1 MRNLQQHILVVDDEP
16 KIRQL
21 LKQYL
26 SQEGFMVEA
35 VADGPAMDK
44 YLFKHDIDL
53 IILDLMLPG
62 EDGLSIG
69 RRIRQQYNIPI
80 IILSARGEELDKIVG
95 LEMGADDYLSKP
107 FNPRE
112 LLARIR
118 SVLRRSIRE
127 HLNITQPTH
136 LIFKFGPYCLN
147 TETHQLLRDRQSD
160 NLENNEIKKQYDNIQ
175 LTSGEFSLLK
185 IFLEHSE
192 RVLNRD
198 TLLEITKGYAH
209 SSIDRSIDVC
219 VGRLRRKIEP
229 DPSHPIYIRTIRGVG
244 YIFSKQGHG

>member
-1 MRNLQQHILVVDDEP
+1 MTNLQQKLLVVDDEP
-16 KIRQL
+16 KIRLL
-21 LKQYL
+21 LKKYL
-26 SQEGFMVEA
+26 SQEGYIVEA
-35 VADGPAMDK
+35 VNDGTAMDK
-44 YLFKHDIDL
+44 YLVNHSVDL
-53 IILDLMLPG
+53 VILDLMLPG

-69 RRIRQQYNIPI
+69 RRLREQHNIPI
-80 IILSARGEELDKIVG
+80 IILSARSEELDKIIG

-118 SVLRRSIRE
+118 SVLRRSIQSNSPDIKSVE
-127 HLNITQPTH
+127 SL
-136 LIFKFGPYCLN
+136 LKFGPYCLN
-147 TETHQLLRDRQSD
+147 IERHELHS
-160 NLENNEIKKQYDNIQ
+160 EHKNIP

-198 TLLEITKGYAH
+198 TLLEITKGYTH

-219 VGRLRRKIEP
+219 VGRVRRKIEP
-229 DPSHPIYIRTIRGVG
+229 DPSNPIYLRTVRGVG
-244 YIFSKQGHG
+244 YLFSKEGLQY